1 MQDKYFV
8 PVNTVVIR
16 GKTYEA
22 ESVYKISTEVIPELF
37 DLMKEGK
44 VQTYSKAHIKQV
56 NNTAVETS
64 SEEEQSEPV
73 EQKKKTK
80 GYNL

>member
-8 PVNTVVIR
+8 PVNDIVVR

-22 ESVYKISTEVIPELF
+22 ETVYKISNEVIPELF

-44 VQTYSKAHIKQV
+44 VQTYSKVRIKQV

-64 SEEEQSEPV
+64 SDGHRSQPV
-73 EQKKKTK
+73 EQKKKPK

>member
-44 VQTYSKAHIKQV
+44 VQTYSKVHIKQV

-64 SEEEQSEPV
+64 SDEEKMEHIEH
-73 EQKKKTK
+73 KKKPK

>member
-37 DLMKEGK
+37 DLMKEGI
-44 VQTYSKAHIKQV
+44 VQTYSKVIVKKV
-56 NNTAVETS
+56 SNTAVEALDAG
-64 SEEEQSEPV
+64 EKREPI
-73 EQKKKTK
+73 EHKKKPK